1 MSTLIT
7 QPWAKMK
14 KLFQEYW
21 KKLCFNKIVPLQ
33 PIMKLKTFAAFWVL
47 TSISFSCSSPNTPPK
62 RLEQLATAYCECAA
76 TIAETDQKARLV
88 NTDSPEELQR
98 LLEQLQ
104 LEFEK
109 SSTCLQPLLAELGP
123 LLPEEIEQ
131 ITPLLQKKCP
141 VPASNKEL
149 LTELLCQ

>member
-1 MSTLIT
+1 MSAQMT
-7 QPWAKMK
+7 QLRANMK
-14 KLFQEYW
+14 NLFQEYW

-33 PIMKLKTFAAFWVL
+33 PIMELKTFASFLAL
-47 TSISFSCSSPNTPPK
+47 AIINFSCSSPNTPPK

-76 TIAETDQKARLV
+76 SIAETDQKARLV
-88 NTDSPEELQR
+88 TTDSPEELQR

-104 LEFEK
+104 VEFEK

-123 LLPEEIEQ
+123 LLPEEVEQ

-141 VPASNKEL
+141 VPANNKEL